1 MQIVQSICMRYITA
15 NTHVGPFIIYFLIKF
30 CKSVFK
36 NVEVA
41 IRSEVFVDTQLY
53 NDASVWWQ
61 LEGVSTCHSSTAAEQ
76 RDNGS
81 SVLTFHII
89 VRT

>member
-1 MQIVQSICMRYITA
+1 MQIALSICMHCITA
-15 NTHVGPFIIYFLIKF
+15 NIHVGSLMIYFPIKF

-36 NVEVA
+36 NVELA
-41 IRSEVFVDTQLY
+41 IRSEVFGDTQLY
-53 NDASVWWQ
+53 NNASVWWQ

-81 SVLTFHII
+81 
-89 VRT
+89 